1 MVPRPP
7 AARTCL
13 SICRRNLSRLA
24 ALGSDVHAPRSLCA
38 MKWPNLRAA
47 QPATGNGSQTFDPS
61 AQAVLWVT
69 APNKPGQ
76 WPRMR
81 EEITQIAGTFEE
93 LVPGAY
99 GLMKSGHTV
108 IITHSGGG

>member
-1 MVPRPP
+1 
-7 AARTCL
+7 
-13 SICRRNLSRLA
+13 
-24 ALGSDVHAPRSLCA
+24 

-69 APNKPGQ
+69 APDKLSQ
-76 WPRMR
+76 WPRLR
-81 EEITQIAGTFEE
+81 EEITQISGTLEE
-93 LVPGAY
+93 LVPGAC

-108 IITHSGGG
+108 IITDSGGAWLPGRIREAAEELNRREG